1 MQNNIKIVN
10 MLLNL
15 PFELDIV
22 LLRPSN
28 QLIEDD
34 PRYWS

>member
-10 MLLNL
+10 ILPNL
-15 PFELDIV
+15 PSKLDII
-22 LLRPSN
+22 LLRPLN

-34 PRYWS
+34 PRY